1 MMKKIEWMLLSELM
15 KNSKNS
21 DRELAK
27 RIGVSQPTV
36 TRTRTRLEKEG
47 YIKEYTM
54 IPDFGKLGFELMSI
68 SLAKMKKEPTEEEYV
83 KLKKS
88 GSEVLKKHPFAI
100 VMAMSGRGC
109 GYDRVVI
116 AFHENYTSF
125 LEFMEE
131 SRKSPFSEVYEYEDF
146 LVGISGY
153 HYMPLTLSALA
164 NYLSTVKEKKK

>member
-1 MMKKIEWMLLSELM
+1 MKDFELKLISELM
-15 KNSKNS
+15 KDSKQS

-27 RIGVSQPTV
+27 KTGVSQPTV

-68 SLAKMKKEPTEEEYV
+68 NLAKMRKEPTEEEYI
-83 KLKKS
+83 KIKKN

-100 VMAMSGRGC
+100 VMAMSGRGL
-109 GYDRVVI
+109 GYDRVII

-131 SRKSPFSEVYEYEDF
+131 SRESPFSEVYDYENF

-153 HYMPLTLSALA
+153 HYMPLTFSALA
-164 NYLSTVKEKKK
+164 DYLSTLKEKKE